1 MSNEGGSFIAWCR
14 SASPARIDHSDSSE
28 RQRDCDKRTE
38 RRAEEWL
45 RKRSVPLLAGP
56 TLVASSH
63 QRFYDALTTR
73 ERSRGQFSKTREV
86 EALQERLGCRE
97 AQAAVCTGKFLY
109 KLELSELHDKPA
121 LVGIEETSISAW
133 LIGCLKAMQASTSSA
148 EVVRPEIP
156 FASFC
161 SLK

>member
-1 MSNEGGSFIAWCR
+1 MSNEGGSFIAWRR
-14 SASPARIDHSDSSE
+14 SASPGRIDHSDSSE
-28 RQRDCDKRTE
+28 RQRDCDKRAE

-73 ERSRGQFSKTREV
+73 ERSRGQFSKTREA
-86 EALQERLGCRE
+86 EALQERLGRRE
-97 AQAAVCTGKFLY
+97 RRRPSAPANSY
-109 KLELSELHDKPA
+109 KLEISELHDKPA
-121 LVGIEETSISAW
+121 LVGIEETLDFRR

-148 EVVRPEIP
+148 EVVRAETP

-161 SLK
+161 LLK